1 VPEVKTEEE
10 EPGTLPVDDKKMES
24 EYLFVY
30 GGLKRGGVYHKNALS
45 DAEFLGEAMSRKG
58 KYALFS
64 PNDQWPVLFKGHYRV
79 KGELYRI
86 NQAILNRVDWIEGH
100 PQLFQR
106 VLFKIK
112 GLGDLVYVYKG
123 SDRLISTYEDLKYE
137 SDFIIT
143 DKQNHTQEWIL
154 P

>member
-1 VPEVKTEEE
+1 MERSLSQVVNPALLKLWAIAKPQLRLFQEVKSVPEVRTEEE

-112 GLGDLVYVYKG
+112 
-123 SDRLISTYEDLKYE
+123 
-137 SDFIIT
+137 
-143 DKQNHTQEWIL
+143 
-154 P
+154 